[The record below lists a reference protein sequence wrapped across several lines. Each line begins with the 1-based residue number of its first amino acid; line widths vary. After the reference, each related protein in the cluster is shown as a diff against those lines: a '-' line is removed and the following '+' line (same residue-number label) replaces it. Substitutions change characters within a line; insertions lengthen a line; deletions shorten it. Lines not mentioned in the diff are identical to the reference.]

1 MGTIDTLCPPA
12 LIFLVFSI
20 IQILIDIFKAYYNQA
35 FFKFIYMII
44 FTLLLNVLCKKGL
57 GIISWFL
64 VFIPFILMT
73 FISVILVMVFGIN
86 PAQGDYTVD
95 VEDGNGNNIDDD
107 DDDDDD
113 DEDNNTNGGSSTS
126 SNGSS
131 SSTSSSSTS
140 SSSTSSSSTS
150 SNGNSQSESIV
161 VDPRTNKR
169 IYVTNNINNNNN
181 NNNNINNKNNNN
193 NEDNKEGLLNYSV
206 YTSSTNS
213 RHRGYSKK
221 DKQEPPKLE
230 TTSIDTFY
238 KNMFKKLI

>member
-107 DDDDDD
+107 DEDD
-113 DEDNNTNGGSSTS
+113 DEDNNTNGSSSTS

-131 SSTSSSSTS
+131 TSTSNNGSSSSTN
-140 SSSTSSSSTS
+140 

-193 NEDNKEGLLNYSV
+193 EDNKEGLLNYSV
-206 YTSSTNS
+206 YNSSTNS

>member
-1 MGTIDTLCPPA
+1 
-12 LIFLVFSI
+12 
-20 IQILIDIFKAYYNQA
+20 
-35 FFKFIYMII
+35 MII

-107 DDDDDD
+107 DEDD
-113 DEDNNTNGGSSTS
+113 DEDNNTNGSSSTNSNGSSTS
-126 SNGSS
+126 NNG
-131 SSTSSSSTS
+131 
-140 SSSTSSSSTS
+140 SSSSTS

-181 NNNNINNKNNNN
+181 NNNNINNKNNN

>member
-44 FTLLLNVLCKKGL
+44 FTILLNVLCKKGL

-86 PAQGDYTVD
+86 PAQGDYTID

-107 DDDDDD
+107 DDEDD
-113 DEDNNTNGGSSTS
+113 DEDNNTNDSTSNGSS

-131 SSTSSSSTS
+131 SSTSDNG
-140 SSSTSSSSTS
+140 S
-150 SNGNSQSESIV
+150 SNGNNQSESIV

-181 NNNNINNKNNNN
+181 NNNNINNNN

-206 YTSSTNS
+206 YNSSTNS

-221 DKQEPPKLE
+221 DKQEPPELE
-230 TTSIDTFY
+230 TTSIDAFY

>member
-73 FISVILVMVFGIN
+73 FISIILVMVFGIN
-86 PAQGDYTVD
+86 PAQGDYTID

-107 DDDDDD
+107 DEDDNDN
-113 DEDNNTNGGSSTS
+113 EDNNTNGSSTSTSSTGSST
-126 SNGSS
+126 
-131 SSTSSSSTS
+131 
-140 SSSTSSSSTS
+140 STS

-193 NEDNKEGLLNYSV
+193 EDNKEGLLNYSV
-206 YTSSTNS
+206 YNSSTNS

-221 DKQEPPKLE
+221 DKQEPPKIE